1 MILSTDD
8 GLDYHVNVWNW
19 GVLHHMVAIENI
31 FPEEI
36 WEPLYYNLGYELN
49 AEQVTILADFLETK
63 LLPSLKAGERLFFNG
78 TITNE
83 PDDGTFYRDEKDVWR
98 NYSLHHHVLVQ
109 IINFLRNTN
118 GYVKF
123 L

>member
-78 TITNE
+78 TII
-83 PDDGTFYRDEKDVWR
+83 GHGRLSRSR
-98 NYSLHHHVLVQ
+98 NRASA
-109 IINFLRNTN
+109 TA
-118 GYVKF
+118 GYF
-123 L
+123 QY

>member
-1 MILSTDD
+1 MSMILSTDD

-78 TITNE
+78 TITNNQTTE
-83 PDDGTFYRDEKDVWR
+83 PFIEMRRMYGE
-98 NYSLHHHVLVQ
+98 
-109 IINFLRNTN
+109 IIVFITMFLFRS
-118 GYVKF
+118 
-123 L
+123 